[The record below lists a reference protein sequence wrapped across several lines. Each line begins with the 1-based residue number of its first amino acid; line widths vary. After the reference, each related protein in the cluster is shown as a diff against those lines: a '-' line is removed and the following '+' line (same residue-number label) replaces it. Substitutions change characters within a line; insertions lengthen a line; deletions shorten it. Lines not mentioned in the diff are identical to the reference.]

1 MHDVDT
7 SVLRTFLALVET
19 GSFSRTGVLV
29 GRSQSAV
36 SEQIRKLEDM
46 FGRVLL
52 ERTTRHVRLTAE
64 GEKFLQ
70 HARAM
75 VAQADA
81 MLARF
86 RAPDIEGE
94 VRFGSPEDFASAYLP
109 DILGVFAAA
118 HPAVELHVTCQLTL
132 PLVEDFEAGEQD
144 LIIVKQDPERRYTSS
159 RPLWRERLVW
169 VAAASLTPIF
179 SDATRGRPLPLV
191 LSPSPCVYRSRA
203 TRTLEGAGVTWSGV
217 FTSPSFAGQA
227 AAVRAGLGY
236 AVMPRA
242 MVPPEL
248 SVLRDWPELAE
259 VEIALLGQAR
269 LSPAA
274 AALAGFIEERVARR

>member
-1 MHDVDT
+1 
-7 SVLRTFLALVET
+7 
-19 GSFSRTGVLV
+19 
-29 GRSQSAV
+29 
-36 SEQIRKLEDM
+36 
-46 FGRVLL
+46 
-52 ERTTRHVRLTAE
+52 
-64 GEKFLQ
+64 
-70 HARAM
+70 
-75 VAQADA
+75 
-81 MLARF
+81 
-86 RAPDIEGE
+86 
-94 VRFGSPEDFASAYLP
+94 
-109 DILGVFAAA
+109 
-118 HPAVELHVTCQLTL
+118 
-132 PLVEDFEAGEQD
+132 LVEDFEAGEQD
-144 LIIVKQDPERRYTSS
+144 LIIVKQDPERRYPSS

-179 SDATRGRPLPLV
+179 RDATRGRPLPLV
-191 LSPSPCVYRSRA
+191 LSPSPCVYRNRA

-269 LSPAA
+269 VSPAA

>member
-7 SVLRTFLALVET
+7 SVLRTFLALAET
-19 GSFSRTGVLV
+19 GSFSRAGVMV

-36 SEQIRKLEDM
+36 SEQIRKLEET
-46 FGRVLL
+46 FGRTLL
-52 ERTTRHVRLTAE
+52 ERTTRSVRLTTD
-64 GEKFLQ
+64 GEHLLA

-75 VAQADA
+75 VAQADT

-86 RAPDIEGE
+86 RAPDLAGE
-94 VRFGSPEDFASAYLP
+94 VRFGSPEDFASVYLP
-109 DILGVFAAA
+109 DILGVFTAA
-118 HPAVELHVTCQLTL
+118 HPEVELHVTCQLTL
-132 PLVEDFEAGEQD
+132 PLVEEFEAGEQD
-144 LIIVKQDPERRYTSS
+144 LIIVKQDPERRYSAS

-169 VAAASLTPIF
+169 VAATSLARDF
-179 SDATRGRPLPLV
+179 AEVTRSPLRLV

-203 TRTLEGAGVTWSGV
+203 TRTLEDAGVTWSGV

-236 AVMPRA
+236 AVMPRT

-248 SVLRDWPELAE
+248 LVLDDWPELAE
-259 VEIALLGQAR
+259 VEIALLGHAR

>member
-1 MHDVDT
+1 
-7 SVLRTFLALVET
+7 
-19 GSFSRTGVLV
+19 
-29 GRSQSAV
+29 
-36 SEQIRKLEDM
+36 
-46 FGRVLL
+46 
-52 ERTTRHVRLTAE
+52 
-64 GEKFLQ
+64 
-70 HARAM
+70 
-75 VAQADA
+75 
-81 MLARF
+81 
-86 RAPDIEGE
+86 
-94 VRFGSPEDFASAYLP
+94 
-109 DILGVFAAA
+109 
-118 HPAVELHVTCQLTL
+118 
-132 PLVEDFEAGEQD
+132 LVEDFEAGEQD